1 MFGDPNM
8 PDTTAKPARAPE
20 AIYKDFTDLM
30 ASRLP
35 VTVAREKFE
44 RLWDEANT
52 VAAQLVGTVQGGPY
66 LALLKRMHETFENH
80 YRGAPQR
87 NAAGDPLH

>member
-1 MFGDPNM
+1 M
-8 PDTTAKPARAPE
+8 PDITAKPARAAE
-20 AIYKDFTDLM
+20 AIEKDFADLM

-52 VAAQLVGTVQGGPY
+52 LAAQLVSTERGRPY
-66 LALLKRMHETFENH
+66 LSLLRRMHETFEGH
-80 YRGAPQR
+80 YRATPGRSQ
-87 NAAGDPLH
+87 G

>member
-8 PDTTAKPARAPE
+8 PDTTAKPARTPE
-20 AIYKDFTDLM
+20 AIDKDFTDLM

-44 RLWDEANT
+44 RLWDETNT
-52 VAAQLVGTVQGGPY
+52 VAAQLVGTEPGSPY

-87 NAAGDPLH
+87 NAAGDRLH

>member
-8 PDTTAKPARAPE
+8 PDTTAKPARTPE
-20 AIYKDFTDLM
+20 AIDKDFTDLM
-30 ASRLP
+30 ASRLS

-44 RLWDEANT
+44 RLWDEVNS
-52 VAAQLVGTVQGGPY
+52 VAAQLISTEQGRPY

-87 NAAGDPLH
+87 DAAGDRRR

>member
-1 MFGDPNM
+1 M
-8 PDTTAKPARAPE
+8 PETTAKPARMPE
-20 AIYKDFTDLM
+20 AIEKDFMDLM

-44 RLWDEANT
+44 RLWDEVNT
-52 VAAQLVGTVQGGPY
+52 SAAQLVGTERGSPY

-80 YRGAPQR
+80 YRGGPQR
-87 NAAGDPLH
+87 QGRDGRRP

>member
-1 MFGDPNM
+1 MS
-8 PDTTAKPARAPE
+8 DTTAKPARTPE
-20 AIYKDFTDLM
+20 AIDKDFTDLM

-44 RLWDEANT
+44 RLWDEANS
-52 VAAQLVGTVQGGPY
+52 VAARLVGTEPGRSY

-80 YRGAPQR
+80 YRGVPQR
-87 NAAGDPLH
+87 NAADHRLH

>member
-1 MFGDPNM
+1 VFGDPTM
-8 PDTTAKPARAPE
+8 PDTTAKPARTPE
-20 AIYKDFTDLM
+20 AIDKDFTDLM

-44 RLWDEANT
+44 RLWDETNSL
-52 VAAQLVGTVQGGPY
+52 AAQLVGTERGRPY
-66 LALLKRMHETFENH
+66 LTLLRRMHETFENH

-87 NAAGDPLH
+87 SVPGDRLH